1 MVSMRRLC
9 CVKIMDTF
17 GSHNSVSTA
26 KDLAVLGIHSQQQAS
41 VLLLE
46 VISRENQSQL
56 RNSFEAQKKQFKL
69 AFPEIT

>member
-1 MVSMRRLC
+1 M
-9 CVKIMDTF
+9 KIMDTF

-56 RNSFEAQKKQFKL
+56 RNSFEAEKKPLKL